1 MLTQMHL
8 AAAYNRVGTWIVN
21 GGAVNNGQETGTPY
35 LFCYHN
41 WLQKQTMRSPALDS
55 AGETYPNLYTGT
67 EMLLNQ
73 EQMYITRQ
81 QEETTALGNV
91 NAVPVSPAILF
102 LSLRQVFSIQ
112 DPLLIMCSG
121 ILVLESQAQGI
132 YFR

>member
-81 QEETTALGNV
+81 QQESTALGA
-91 NAVPVSPAILF
+91 NAVPVSPAISF
-102 LSLRQVFSIQ
+102 FSSFRQVFSIK
-112 DPLLIMCSG
+112 IR
-121 ILVLESQAQGI
+121 
-132 YFR
+132 Y